1 MHPRISGQGVF
12 PRYGGG
18 WMHQFGHVYALQ
30 QELLNPQ
37 SSNWF
42 RAIELWHTARHEG
55 VALNSAHY
63 TNILRQCVHATAWE
77 AALKVLRQMQREGI
91 RPDVVGVGCALAAC
105 ADANRVCEV
114 EDVFNEFSGKMA
126 LDSVCY
132 LALIK
137 AKMADGRW
145 EEAIAVGERQQADG
159 VHFLPHTYT
168 HLLEAANEA
177 DAGDFALALV
187 RRMRAEQWELPERG
201 RAAFKRLCV
210 RRNWNE
216 AFDQLGAYS
225 AAGESSPRLPGASS

>member
-37 SSNWF
+37 ANNWF

-55 VALNSAHY
+55 VALNSSHY
-63 TNILRQCVHATAWE
+63 TNILRQCVQPASWE
-77 AALKVLRQMQREGI
+77 ASLNVLSQMQREGV
-91 RPDVVGVGCALAAC
+91 RADVVGVGCALAAC
-105 ADANRVCEV
+105 AEANRSCEV
-114 EDVFNEFSGKMA
+114 EEVFNLFSGKMK

-137 AKMADGRW
+137 AKIAQGKW
-145 EEAIAVGERQQADG
+145 SEAIAVGKQQEAEG
-159 VHFLPHTYT
+159 VHFLPYTYT

-177 DAGDFALALV
+177 DDAVFAVELV
-187 RRMRAEQWELPERG
+187 KRMSGEQWQLSG
-201 RAAFKRLCV
+201 KGHIAFKKLCMRHNLISEYDRLV
-210 RRNWNE
+210 GS
-216 AFDQLGAYS
+216 FGD
-225 AAGESSPRLPGASS
+225 GESCPQLPSDYS